1 MSDDIPNSAA
11 DAVYE
16 AVSKKTV
23 YSSFNRSASA
33 LEELSEN
40 TKALTA
46 ELKTSSE
53 TSTKLTESL
62 NRLTLA
68 AVIIAALAF
77 GFEVTKWVL
86 KISA

>member
-1 MSDDIPNSAA
+1 MPDSAT

-16 AVSKKTV
+16 AMSKKTV

-33 LEELSEN
+33 LEELSES
-40 TKALTA
+40 TKSLTA

-68 AVIIAALAF
+68 AVIIAALAL

-86 KISA
+86 KTSA